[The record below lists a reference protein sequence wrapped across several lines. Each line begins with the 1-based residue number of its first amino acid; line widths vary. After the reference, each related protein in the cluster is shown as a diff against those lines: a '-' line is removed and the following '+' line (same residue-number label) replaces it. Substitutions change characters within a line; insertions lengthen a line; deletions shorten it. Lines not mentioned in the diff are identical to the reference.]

1 VSLPLRRREVARTQ
15 IPGAHA
21 PGFTIQ
27 PHFGGSETNTS
38 VNRSLSDRSSPH
50 SSWIA
55 AEARAGAC
63 AERPGFRTANRS
75 VCKITKMTRIG
86 GIR

>member
-1 VSLPLRRREVARTQ
+1 VSPPLGLREVARTQ

-21 PGFTIQ
+21 PGFTIP

-38 VNRSLSDRSSPH
+38 VNRFLSDRSSPH

-55 AEARAGAC
+55 AEARPGAS
-63 AERPGFRTANRS
+63 AETPGFRTANRS
-75 VCKITKMTRIG
+75 VCKTTKMTRIG